1 MRKQQKNTFLTLVL
15 GLTMLAVT
23 TYGQS
28 DLVTALQSMTSKT
41 PEQLQMGD
49 PNANLPWQ
57 PVGPND
63 MLAVSVADCP
73 ELTRGFRV
81 GENGELHLPLLNR
94 DIPVAGLKPPEIELR
109 IADALREQQLFV
121 RPVVS
126 VAVIEYRSRPI
137 DVVGAVHQS
146 VSFQAFGD
154 VRLMDA
160 LARAQGLAPEAGP
173 MIYVTTMETATDG
186 TRNRVTKNILI
197 RELMSGADASLNVA
211 LSGGDEVRVPEADKV
226 YVVGNVKSP
235 GAFMIHEDSETTVLK
250 MLAESQ
256 GLMPYSKSDAFVY
269 RLKPG
274 SKERVEIP
282 IPLRRILQR
291 KTPDVALLP
300 NDILYIPE
308 NAGKHLTASMLEG
321 LTGIGAYAAIARF

>member
-1 MRKQQKNTFLTLVL
+1 MRKHQRKTLLTLVL
-15 GLTMLAVT
+15 GLPLLAVT

-49 PNANLPWQ
+49 PNINLPWQ

-81 GENGELHLPLLNR
+81 GENGELHLPLLNQN
-94 DIPVAGLKPPEIELR
+94 IPVNGLKPPEIELR
-109 IADALREQQLFV
+109 IADALREQRLFV

-137 DVVGAVHQS
+137 DVVGAVQQS

-173 MIYVTTMETATDG
+173 MICVTTMEAATDG
-186 TRNRVTKNILI
+186 TRNRVTKNIPI
-197 RELMSGADASLNVA
+197 RELMSGRDASLNVA

-250 MLAESQ
+250 MLAQSQ

-291 KTPDVALLP
+291 KTPDMALLP
-300 NDILYIPE
+300 DDILYIPE
-308 NAGKHLTASMLEG
+308 NAGKHLTATMLEG
-321 LTGIGAYAAIARF
+321 LTGIGAYAAVARF